1 MKSFNI
7 VVAVVSLLVD
17 LTMIIL
23 GLVIAYQLRSG
34 GYELFQWPLTSYLRF
49 SSLML
54 PVWVIFF
61 ANQGLYDIRNAP
73 RGWNA
78 IAKVLIGLMGGWA
91 VMIIALYLWRT
102 PESFVLP
109 RLLIIY
115 GFFLTALT
123 VLIGRLVVQ
132 GVIRWL
138 YRHNTGVIR
147 TLVIINGGESDL
159 VNELKYHRGHGRRVV
174 GVVNSADVLDR
185 LGQYSR
191 VDLDEVIVDSKD
203 LSEDKKLSILNWAE
217 ANGIG
222 FALVP
227 SLLSVRSTNVD
238 TSALAG
244 TPVMFFRRTP
254 LEGWGRVYK
263 RILDLIVVL
272 PLTILI
278 APIYGLLAILVKLS
292 SPGPIVYRELRVGQ
306 DGREFRVGKFRSM
319 YADWRSRFTEVKDW
333 SADETTDIRITSL
346 GRIIRKTNLDELPQ
360 LWDVVKGKMSL
371 VGPRPEQPKYVEQFS
386 REFPNYFRRH
396 HVKSGLTGWAQIN
409 GARGNTPIA
418 ERVKYDLYYIENWSI
433 WFDIR
438 IILATVVFL
447 FRQLAGGKN

>member
-115 GFFLTALT
+115 G
-123 VLIGRLVVQ
+123 
-132 GVIRWL
+132 
-138 YRHNTGVIR
+138 
-147 TLVIINGGESDL
+147 GESDL
-159 VNELKYHRGHGRRVV
+159 VNELKYHRGHGRRVI
-174 GVVNSADVLDR
+174 GVVKSADVLDR

-346 GRIIRKTNLDELPQ
+346 GRLIRKTNLDELPQ

>member
-7 VVAVVSLLVD
+7 VVAVISLLVD
-17 LTMIIL
+17 TLMIVL
-23 GLVIAYQLRSG
+23 GLIVAYQLRSDG
-34 GYELFQWPLTSYLRF
+34 SELYQWPLINYLRF
-49 SSLML
+49 SSWIM
-54 PVWVIFF
+54 PVWLILF
-61 ANQGLYDIRNAP
+61 ASQGLYNIRNAP
-73 RGWNA
+73 RGWSA
-78 IAKVLIGLMGGWA
+78 TAKILIGLMGGWA

-115 GFFLTALT
+115 GFFLTCLTALA
-123 VLIGRLVVQ
+123 GRFILQLVIRLLYSHQ
-132 GVIRWL
+132 IGVIK
-138 YRHNTGVIR
+138 
-147 TLVIINGGESDL
+147 TLIIVDGENVL
-159 VNELKYHRGHGRRVV
+159 AKELGRNRGHGRRVV
-174 GVVNSADVLDR
+174 GILSSKGIPDQLK
-185 LGQYSR
+185 QYSR
-191 VDLDEVIVDSKD
+191 TEIDEVIVATND
-203 LSEDKKLSILNWAE
+203 LSEEGKLSVLSWAE

-263 RILDLIVVL
+263 RLLDFTVVL
-272 PLTILI
+272 PLMII
-278 APIYGLLAILVKLS
+278 MSPIYGLLAILVKATS
-292 SPGPIVYRELRVGQ
+292 TGPIIYKEERVGQ
-306 DGREFRVGKFRSM
+306 DGRKFWVGKFRSM
-319 YADWRSRFTEVKDW
+319 FADWRTRCAGVKDW
-333 SADETTDIRITSL
+333 SSDEATDIRITSL
-346 GRIIRKTNLDELPQ
+346 GRVIRRTNLDELPQ
-360 LWDVVKGKMSL
+360 LWDVLKGKMSL

-409 GARGNTPIA
+409 GARGNTPIP

-438 IILATVVFL
+438 IILATVVYVV
-447 FRQLAGGKN
+447 RRIISSEK